1 MQWSPQEEVLAH
13 PSVACFLTHC
23 GWNSSMEALTLGV
36 PMLTFPAW
44 GDQVTNAKF
53 LVDVFGVGIKL
64 GYGQAEK
71 KVVSREEVKKCLLEA
86 TEGPKADELK
96 QNALKWKKD
105 AETAVAVGGS
115 SARNLDAFV
124 KEIKKRGAVGVSG
137 R

>member
-1 MQWSPQEEVLAH
+1 M
-13 PSVACFLTHC
+13 
-23 GWNSSMEALTLGV
+23 
-36 PMLTFPAW
+36 
-44 GDQVTNAKF
+44 
-53 LVDVFGVGIKL
+53 
-64 GYGQAEK
+64 
-71 KVVSREEVKKCLLEA
+71 EA

>member
-1 MQWSPQEEVLAH
+1 M
-13 PSVACFLTHC
+13 
-23 GWNSSMEALTLGV
+23 
-36 PMLTFPAW
+36 
-44 GDQVTNAKF
+44 
-53 LVDVFGVGIKL
+53 GIKL